1 MARTPAADAGL
12 EHEEVL
18 LRRGPRSGLT
28 TVVAVHSTARGP
40 SLGGCRMWRYD
51 GHDAALADALRL
63 SRAMTWKSAVAG
75 LPLGGGKGVIALP
88 AGAPAPTG
96 AARRAALLDFAETV
110 AVLDGRYVTAEDVG
124 TSARDLGVMAGVT
137 PHVAGLS
144 RARGGSGDPSPWTA
158 LGVLE
163 SIRASCERAF
173 GSADLRGRSVAVVGL
188 GHVGLALAGLLARA
202 GATLLVTDI
211 VAARREDAARL
222 GARWIASGRA
232 LTAPVDVLAP
242 CALGGVLD
250 ADAVAALQA
259 PVVAGAA
266 NNQLADDAVAGLLA
280 DRGVLWAPDFV
291 ANAGGIVNISVELE
305 PDGYDP
311 RLARRRV
318 RGIGETMRTVF
329 AQADAT
335 GSTPLD
341 AAMTLARRRVA
352 EAGGT

>member
-1 MARTPAADAGL
+1 M
-12 EHEEVL
+12 
-18 LRRGPRSGLT
+18 
-28 TVVAVHSTARGP
+28 
-40 SLGGCRMWRYD
+40 
-51 GHDAALADALRL
+51 
-63 SRAMTWKSAVAG
+63 
-75 LPLGGGKGVIALP
+75 
-88 AGAPAPTG
+88 
-96 AARRAALLDFAETV
+96 
-110 AVLDGRYVTAEDVG
+110 
-124 TSARDLGVMAGVT
+124 
-137 PHVAGLS
+137 
-144 RARGGSGDPSPWTA
+144 
-158 LGVLE
+158 
-163 SIRASCERAF
+163 
-173 GSADLRGRSVAVVGL
+173 
-188 GHVGLALAGLLARA
+188 
-202 GATLLVTDI
+202 
-211 VAARREDAARL
+211 
-222 GARWIASGRA
+222 
-232 LTAPVDVLAP
+232 LAP

-352 EAGGT
+352 EAGGA